1 MKLARF
7 WVSAN
12 RTSPSW
18 KSFRMEVS
26 FRQTVMMCLSVTMM
40 PRGRVEYTTA
50 SSFST
55 AGTSM
60 MMRVCP
66 SSVSIRE
73 VSSSSRAARRKE
85 GSTPNVTATV
95 FSSSSLG

>member
-1 MKLARF
+1 MKLVRF

-60 MMRVCP
+60 M
-66 SSVSIRE
+66 IRE

>member
-1 MKLARF
+1 
-7 WVSAN
+7 
-12 RTSPSW
+12 
-18 KSFRMEVS
+18 
-26 FRQTVMMCLSVTMM
+26 MMCLSVTMM

-66 SSVSIRE
+66 SVSIRE